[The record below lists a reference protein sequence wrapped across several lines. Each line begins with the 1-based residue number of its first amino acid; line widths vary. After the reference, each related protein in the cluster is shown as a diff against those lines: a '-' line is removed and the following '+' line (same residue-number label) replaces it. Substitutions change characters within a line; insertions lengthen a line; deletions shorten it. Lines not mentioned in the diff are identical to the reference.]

1 MCQGNGRIIVI
12 HPFAFGLIFF
22 IPCLSKVMD
31 GMYNIVNDSE
41 IFILEKV

>member
-12 HPFAFGLIFF
+12 HPFVFGLIIF
-22 IPCLSKVMD
+22 LSLLAESD